1 MVFSFSSFE
10 LDEYVI
16 LCFQLGEQGTRWM
29 CMLREVASMQN
40 LSNVAAGIE
49 LRLPPSP
56 PPPPLNETILEIAQ
70 STMPSIYDAV

>member
-1 MVFSFSSFE
+1 
-10 LDEYVI
+10 
-16 LCFQLGEQGTRWM
+16 M
-29 CMLREVASMQN
+29 CMLREVASIQN

-56 PPPPLNETILEIAQ
+56 PPPPLNETLLEIAQ